1 MAKGSDTKLYV
12 AVGVL
17 ALLGGAFYMQK
28 EDQKKETLAHT
39 VAGADKDLP
48 KIEFSEE
55 AKGKVTKLVIE
66 KPAKDGEKPEPA
78 VRHVLV
84 KEGETWR
91 LAEPVA
97 ALANQ
102 NNVDSALSNLTKL
115 EVKERVSSGS
125 SDYATYDL
133 TDDKAMHVQ
142 AFEGDK
148 AVVELWTGKSGGR
161 GQMVRIAGQDGV
173 FNVEG
178 FSSYSYA
185 RDTKGWRDLK
195 IVEVDT
201 DAVTAVTI
209 QGEKGEFT
217 FAKSATAPKKAAEPK
232 AEGEEAEKAAD
243 DKADKEAEKAAWS
256 GKFKKAAI
264 KDFDGGKVLDLLRAY
279 KTLNATAFGDGKTLA
294 ETGLEKPLSVLTIK
308 TAGGETK
315 LLFGT
320 NSEGT
325 ARWMKVDGRDAI
337 YAIGSWAADWAFA
350 EESKFQ
356 KKADA
361 KKADG
366 DDAAPSMPGMPGM
379 PAIPGH

>member
-133 TDDKAMHVQ
+133 TDDKA
-142 AFEGDK
+142 
-148 AVVELWTGKSGGR
+148 VVELWTGKSGGR

-232 AEGEEAEKAAD
+232 AEGEEAPAD
-243 DKADKEAEKAAWS
+243 DKAD
-256 GKFKKAAI
+256 
-264 KDFDGGKVLDLLRAY
+264 
-279 KTLNATAFGDGKTLA
+279 
-294 ETGLEKPLSVLTIK
+294 
-308 TAGGETK
+308 
-315 LLFGT
+315 
-320 NSEGT
+320 
-325 ARWMKVDGRDAI
+325 
-337 YAIGSWAADWAFA
+337 
-350 EESKFQ
+350 
-356 KKADA
+356 
-361 KKADG
+361 
-366 DDAAPSMPGMPGM
+366 
-379 PAIPGH
+379 

>member
-148 AVVELWTGKSGGR
+148 VVVELWTGKSGGR

-178 FSSYSYA
+178 FSSYSYG

-217 FAKSATAPKKAAEPK
+217 FAK
-232 AEGEEAEKAAD
+232 
-243 DKADKEAEKAAWS
+243 
-256 GKFKKAAI
+256 
-264 KDFDGGKVLDLLRAY
+264 
-279 KTLNATAFGDGKTLA
+279 NATAFGDGKTLA

-308 TAGGETK
+308 TAGGETR